1 MLFMFYLFVIML
13 LAGAILGFLLYDLTL
28 KRSEKT
34 ILLDIIVDQ
43 TLLVSF
49 SATILLLVSWPVMIV
64 VALIVHLF
72 KAWKH

>member
-1 MLFMFYLFVIML
+1 MFFMFYLFVIML